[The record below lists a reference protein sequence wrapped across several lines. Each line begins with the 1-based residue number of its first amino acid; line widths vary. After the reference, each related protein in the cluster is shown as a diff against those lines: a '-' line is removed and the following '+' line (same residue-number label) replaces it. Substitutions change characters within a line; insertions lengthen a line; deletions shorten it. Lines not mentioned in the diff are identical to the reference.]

1 MTTRRRSNLRSSR
14 CSIIESWN
22 RWSTILS
29 VALLTVAALAG
40 GSWAMTNSVFKAF
53 SKDQT
58 VTSSTLSWEKFNG
71 EKTQLQFAVQ
81 SYNPAEHPR
90 SKELLDSDQPIQA
103 SYVCR
108 IQIEGIYC
116 AGQTHMEETSTICTA
131 SLQSDVRRHRT
142 FEVLVNRNGGGKLKW
157 QPWNKFRTEKFPG
170 AVSASI
176 GKVDD
181 YYVARHKLAHHG
193 HHHPYIVGNY
203 DPLEKLGGRIWAPL
217 PGMPD
222 TVEHENGDILVEIEP
237 VQYELRNIKL
247 NKLRTVIRKNTTIL
261 GSTILSNEE
270 DITNQAETVITY
282 DYTKL
287 TYYGRQMGVGNGV
300 PTKVIDPRTQQPVDI
315 FWGVE
320 LSERKFE
327 TKAINTILQPGT
339 AINVTLL
346 GNYTEVEAPYHANLK
361 AYYDDNSDPA
371 SRKLSGYM
379 LSKDMEDVKIEFS
392 PIYWIENGTLVP
404 TTTTTTT
411 TTTTSTT
418 EATTTNDP
426 VPITDTPLEGVGNR
440 VALDEEMSNEIN
452 SQEEVASSRSIDKPE
467 SSISLSSIGGSG
479 TSGKRQGG
487 NNGATTTRWLSAG
500 TIATVVVAI
509 VAQRI

>member
-1 MTTRRRSNLRSSR
+1 
-14 CSIIESWN
+14 
-22 RWSTILS
+22 
-29 VALLTVAALAG
+29 
-40 GSWAMTNSVFKAF
+40 MTNSVFKAF

-58 VTSSTLSWEKFNG
+58 VTSSTLGWEKFNG
-71 EKTQLQFAVQ
+71 EKTQLQWAVQ
-81 SYNPAEHPR
+81 SYNPVEHPR
-90 SKELLDSDQPIQA
+90 SKELMDSDQLSHAI

-116 AGQTHMEETSTICTA
+116 AGQTHMEDSSTICTA

-157 QPWNKFRTEKFPG
+157 QPWNKFQTVKFPG
-170 AVSASI
+170 AVSASN

-203 DPLEKLGGRIWAPL
+203 DPLEKLGGRIYAPL
-217 PGMPD
+217 PGMSD
-222 TVEHENGDILVEIEP
+222 TVEHDNGDILVEIEP
-237 VQYELRNIKL
+237 VKYELRNIKL

-261 GSTILSNEE
+261 GATVLSNEE
-270 DITNQAETVITY
+270 DMTNQAETVITY
-282 DYTKL
+282 DFTK
-287 TYYGRQMGVGNGV
+287 TTNYGRQPGVGNGV
-300 PTKVIDPRTQQPVDI
+300 PTKVIDPRTQQSVDI

-320 LSERKFE
+320 LTERKFE

-339 AINVTLL
+339 AINVTLF
-346 GNYTEVEAPYHANLK
+346 GNYTEMEAPYNAMLK

-371 SRKLSGYM
+371 TRKLSGYM
-379 LSKDMEDVKIEFS
+379 ISKDMEDVQIEFS

-418 EATTTNDP
+418 EATTTNEP
-426 VPITDTPLEGVGNR
+426 VPITDTPLEDIGNR
-440 VALDEEMSNEIN
+440 LGVNEEMSNEIN
-452 SQEEVASSRSIDKPE
+452 SREEVASSRSIDKPE

-479 TSGKRQGG
+479 GGSGKRQGG
-487 NNGATTTRWLSAG
+487 AGSGATTRWLSSGAIG
-500 TIATVVVAI
+500 VVGVALTML